1 MRRCAINFILFF
13 LGTLIAQREKETEEL
28 RKTLSEEKSNKQNK
42 EEYNSIAS
50 IVTKLP
56 SRKESEL

>member
-1 MRRCAINFILFF
+1 MQLILFFFF